1 MDAKTKEAWTS
12 AVSELD
18 IPSQDIYLLLNPQTD
33 TAKYFELV
41 EKIANEQ
48 IFTLDHEG
56 KVLENKK
63 KTFRILAASYLLEL
77 EKDKSWNNNLGN
89 NLWVQPQ
96 TYPQTYPVYPTN
108 IPGYPIV
115 TDPAPWRPDVVY
127 CTSTHQINS

>member
-1 MDAKTKEAWTS
+1 MDTKIKEAWTS

-48 IFTLDHEG
+48 IFALDHEG

-77 EKDKSWNNNLGN
+77 EKDKSWNNNI
-89 NLWVQPQ
+89 WIQ
-96 TYPQTYPVYPTN
+96 PQTYPVYPTN
-108 IPGYPIV
+108 
-115 TDPAPWRPDVVY
+115 
-127 CTSTHQINS
+127 